1 MSKKKKNQL
10 KVKKRIKLEKKTT
23 KKKEEIKIL
32 SMRYR
37 KIAKEKN

>member
-32 SMRYR
+32 SMR
-37 KIAKEKN
+37 